1 MMLKK
6 IIAVSITATMTLSS
20 ICSAPIHAA
29 ERLDEN
35 VINVNMPCDSEVVS
49 REKLLSEQEKLLNS
63 QSIEDYSSQQ
73 AHNIL
78 SDLTQKGFVL
88 SKKTIDSLESGF
100 SEKSL
105 ALNLFENDNLDIA
118 LKEGFNFLL
127 NTNSTTFIDDVGPI
141 KDCIMQNALLKE
153 CIESTLNY
161 ITSDIPQGDKQ
172 FEILKRLNSLKK
184 LMEIDKS
191 IPSNNSFFKF
201 VSSMKNAYQVLIS
214 RRIANQI
221 LENSRASVEK
231 KLSSQNVSRNADISA
246 SIPLDGANLNISITN
261 ESSETSSEKSFYKID
276 NSTGLRCA
284 VGTGLQGYL
293 GIEMGNNLQVTR
305 TLIFHSLE
313 QFLDANTI
321 DGKISSIELRAPEI
335 KNIIKSRK
343 VMQKNEKNLLSTIKS
358 SIEWF
363 LKSTGIVPQN
373 LNLSWPNITAT
384 TSSNNE
390 FTFTDTL
397 DINASAKFL
406 ASLGFNV
413 STDSGIT
420 STRQPHS
427 YLSLIDEDCS
437 PSSYVTKASDILA
450 FLKTE
455 KCKKYNEIKEQV
467 ENYLLGLNK
476 DENLK
481 LTDEEISKVL
491 SIIVS
496 NIKGDIRLYISALS
510 VLSDKSSAKQER
522 ADAKELKHKIEKD
535 WLTTNKLL
543 RLSKGRLEMLKAAI
557 AIASYMREFAVTES
571 DINMFKAL
579 YMEIEHLAQMQTFSS
594 SLTKQKAEFSTSC
607 ISAFNNLNFQT
618 KLDVPVVGTTFL
630 NMSYSDQVS
639 ECKFDTSKD
648 FSIQFQLPM
657 VENKVYGTEKVKN
670 KLKEIIAKIS
680 KDEKS
685 PMASVLKESLSL
697 IDNKFESIL
706 SELGIKRIIGIPF
719 FSSFNNY
726 LSLNFYLTKID
737 KTNPNSNQIALPE
750 QDSTIIKLNDEWVLK
765 LIKRI
770 DSGVFKINPNINSP
784 VSFSF
789 SDRVGKASS
798 KIGNNTFS
806 FITNKYNVFESGLKD
821 RLNSD
826 SKVSNLWLNFKTNQE
841 DQLKELFKN
850 VTSDSKN
857 AKYELQ
863 CIFNDIMQNLKD
875 SQKLSKTEKNQLILE
890 TIGKFSKFISACG
903 TFAETHSANDYSA
916 CSQLLDDILKLNYCY
931 SYMPEYNRAFSINKA
946 KIL

>member
-63 QSIEDYSSQQ
+63 QSVEDYSSQQ

-161 ITSDIPQGDKQ
+161 IASDMPQGDKQ

-184 LMEIDKS
+184 LMEIDKN
-191 IPSNNSFFKF
+191 IPNNNSFFKF

-214 RRIANQI
+214 RQIANQI

-373 LNLSWPNITAT
+373 LSLSWPNITAT

-413 STDSGIT
+413 SADSGIT
-420 STRQPHS
+420 STKRPHS

-455 KCKKYNEIKEQV
+455 KCK
-467 ENYLLGLNK
+467 
-476 DENLK
+476 
-481 LTDEEISKVL
+481 
-491 SIIVS
+491 
-496 NIKGDIRLYISALS
+496 
-510 VLSDKSSAKQER
+510 
-522 ADAKELKHKIEKD
+522 
-535 WLTTNKLL
+535 
-543 RLSKGRLEMLKAAI
+543 
-557 AIASYMREFAVTES
+557 
-571 DINMFKAL
+571 
-579 YMEIEHLAQMQTFSS
+579 
-594 SLTKQKAEFSTSC
+594 TK
-607 ISAFNNLNFQT
+607 
-618 KLDVPVVGTTFL
+618 
-630 NMSYSDQVS
+630 
-639 ECKFDTSKD
+639 
-648 FSIQFQLPM
+648 
-657 VENKVYGTEKVKN
+657 
-670 KLKEIIAKIS
+670 
-680 KDEKS
+680 
-685 PMASVLKESLSL
+685 
-697 IDNKFESIL
+697 
-706 SELGIKRIIGIPF
+706 
-719 FSSFNNY
+719 
-726 LSLNFYLTKID
+726 
-737 KTNPNSNQIALPE
+737 
-750 QDSTIIKLNDEWVLK
+750 
-765 LIKRI
+765 
-770 DSGVFKINPNINSP
+770 
-784 VSFSF
+784 
-789 SDRVGKASS
+789 
-798 KIGNNTFS
+798 
-806 FITNKYNVFESGLKD
+806 
-821 RLNSD
+821 
-826 SKVSNLWLNFKTNQE
+826 
-841 DQLKELFKN
+841 
-850 VTSDSKN
+850 
-857 AKYELQ
+857 
-863 CIFNDIMQNLKD
+863 
-875 SQKLSKTEKNQLILE
+875 
-890 TIGKFSKFISACG
+890 
-903 TFAETHSANDYSA
+903 
-916 CSQLLDDILKLNYCY
+916 
-931 SYMPEYNRAFSINKA
+931 
-946 KIL
+946 